1 LPAVNVHA
9 LWIMKNPPGAISTS
23 SQATATKEAAL
34 AAYPSTWATIRAG
47 WFRMAASMARAA
59 NTSPPGELIR
69 RWMVGTSRAFN
80 SFTNF
85 SAEMPPQ

>member
-1 LPAVNVHA
+1 MPAVNVHA

-23 SQATATKEAAL
+23 SQATATKEVAL

-69 RWMVGTSRAFN
+69 RWMVGASSALN
-80 SFTNF
+80 SLTNF

>member
-69 RWMVGTSRAFN
+69 RWMVGAAVAFS
-80 SFTNF
+80 SFTKA
-85 SAEMPPQ
+85 SAATPPQ